1 MGHLTRFLQ
10 LQCINNKSLMESPT
24 RLVTRKGN
32 MLCTFYCCFSETFLE
47 LPSICCGFFYCC
59 FSETLLELPSIC
71 CGFACFFWFLFIIV
85 VDLKVS
91 WMLLIQWQ
99 SILETTA
106 FLEYI
111 KSNVKTNIRF
121 HGSLVLWMF
130 NNIDIMAITFAI
142 AHTIKRYL
150 SVLLHHN

>member
-1 MGHLTRFLQ
+1 MHQQQELDGVTYKVSDEEGKYALHFLLLFFRNISRVAIYLLWLFLLLFFRNITRVAIYL
-10 LQCINNKSLMESPT
+10 LWL
-24 RLVTRKGN
+24 RL
-32 MLCTFYCCFSETFLE
+32 
-47 LPSICCGFFYCC
+47 
-59 FSETLLELPSIC
+59 LLLV
-71 CGFACFFWFLFIIV
+71 FFIIV

-99 SILETTA
+99 LILETTA

-121 HGSLVLWMF
+121 HGSLILWMF